1 MRFFVHIILGLVLLH
16 APLLGATDNAQDD
29 QSSAA
34 IAVEQPFEVGAN
46 DSVWGIASKIA
57 KDEVEV
63 SRITRLLFKQ
73 NPQQFIDGDINRL
86 KIGGVLT
93 LDLSDSIRVSTV
105 QSVSGNLSK
114 QRPALRVS
122 KRAMSEDKIS
132 INAMPIE
139 KVTDQ
144 SFLNQKVSLKNSSIQ
159 KMTLDPSHPD
169 SEALNKDLVLSQNKA
184 ASLKKEVELL
194 NDELQESSRRIKV
207 LESSLAKT
215 NPVIDGYP
223 KSPSPAPIN
232 AKLVGSTDGGLSS
245 QASRDRKDFMT
256 VMTVSTLAVL
266 LLILIIVRS
275 GIVTRRD
282 VLVASEPAHSTA
294 ADEQSALADPVE
306 QYIDE
311 FLDDDVA
318 INTELEI
325 ADAPTAENL
334 LDASDSQPPI
344 SKTKLPF
351 ITVSDPMDAVDQ
363 PSTAASVDLSDFNST
378 ATQLQLSR
386 VYIDMGDLDGAK
398 IMLEK
403 VLATADTQQLAI
415 ANDLISELEQLS

>member
-34 IAVEQPFEVGAN
+34 IAVEQSFEVGAN

-207 LESSLAKT
+207 LGHRL
-215 NPVIDGYP
+215 P
-223 KSPSPAPIN
+223 KQI
-232 AKLVGSTDGGLSS
+232 
-245 QASRDRKDFMT
+245 Q
-256 VMTVSTLAVL
+256 
-266 LLILIIVRS
+266 
-275 GIVTRRD
+275 
-282 VLVASEPAHSTA
+282 
-294 ADEQSALADPVE
+294 
-306 QYIDE
+306 
-311 FLDDDVA
+311 
-318 INTELEI
+318 
-325 ADAPTAENL
+325 
-334 LDASDSQPPI
+334 
-344 SKTKLPF
+344 
-351 ITVSDPMDAVDQ
+351 
-363 PSTAASVDLSDFNST
+363 
-378 ATQLQLSR
+378 
-386 VYIDMGDLDGAK
+386 
-398 IMLEK
+398 
-403 VLATADTQQLAI
+403 
-415 ANDLISELEQLS
+415 

>member
-1 MRFFVHIILGLVLLH
+1 
-16 APLLGATDNAQDD
+16 
-29 QSSAA
+29 
-34 IAVEQPFEVGAN
+34 
-46 DSVWGIASKIA
+46 
-57 KDEVEV
+57 
-63 SRITRLLFKQ
+63 
-73 NPQQFIDGDINRL
+73 
-86 KIGGVLT
+86 
-93 LDLSDSIRVSTV
+93 
-105 QSVSGNLSK
+105 
-114 QRPALRVS
+114 
-122 KRAMSEDKIS
+122 
-132 INAMPIE
+132 
-139 KVTDQ
+139 
-144 SFLNQKVSLKNSSIQ
+144 
-159 KMTLDPSHPD
+159 
-169 SEALNKDLVLSQNKA
+169 
-184 ASLKKEVELL
+184 
-194 NDELQESSRRIKV
+194 
-207 LESSLAKT
+207 
-215 NPVIDGYP
+215 
-223 KSPSPAPIN
+223 
-232 AKLVGSTDGGLSS
+232 
-245 QASRDRKDFMT
+245 MT

-294 ADEQSALADPVE
+294 ANEQSALADPVE

-403 VLATADTQQLAI
+403 VLATADTQELAI